1 MPDKHARPTTADNPP
16 PYRSAGTKKS
26 TGPLKSAFRRV
37 KAIFR
42 RSNSNKRLA
51 ERAATTGRLEAE
63 LRRNEIAKESHRA
76 LLMIHYAHVEALE
89 AEKRSVQA
97 SRKSRED
104 QGTLTAVKED
114 DYNARI
120 RYVEARIEHEKI
132 RKIDLQDK
140 YEAADAAVQRLM
152 IALHIV

>member
-1 MPDKHARPTTADNPP
+1 MSEKHDRPAKAPSPP
-16 PYRSAGTKKS
+16 PYRRAGTKTSK
-26 TGPLKSAFRRV
+26 GPLKRAFDRV
-37 KAIFR
+37 KAIFK
-42 RSNSNKRLA
+42 RSNPNKRLA
-51 ERAATTGRLEAE
+51 ERAATTSRLEAD
-63 LRRNEIAKESHRA
+63 LKRNEIAKESHRA
-76 LLMIHYAHVEALE
+76 LLMIHYAHLEALE
-89 AEKRSVQA
+89 AEKKSVQA

-120 RYVEARIEHEKI
+120 RYVEARIKHEKI